1 MADEAR
7 ATRVTRAF
15 YAADGHDPEA
25 IINVG
30 AESVDIGSGTS
41 WARKVM
47 APAWTSYAGEARR
60 FIAAAVA
67 LVLLE

>member
-7 ATRVTRAF
+7 ATRVSRAF

-30 AESVDIGSGTS
+30 AASVDIGSGTS
-41 WARKVM
+41 WARELM
-47 APAWTSYAGEARR
+47 APA
-60 FIAAAVA
+60 
-67 LVLLE
+67 